1 MYGMKR
7 ETNKLFEPII
17 KYIGDGKYEEAS
29 SQINALIKNEDEEIS
44 SYAFYMLGYINTCW
58 NNHNKNTDR
67 ARRYLLNNLN
77 SNYPYHNAYVLFAQV
92 EEDKNIIERY
102 LKHGLS
108 RYPNQPSI
116 LYELLTR
123 THEKEFVISQILSN
137 DITDFKLL
145 SKVIEI
151 LIRDGEWS
159 QISYYIHKIR
169 SNNKLDDNESN
180 YLDLLDGYGAIFGKE
195 TDYKK
200 ACKILEKVA
209 LKDLDNTFGYA
220 HYLGIIYIY
229 LKSGEK
235 DKAINYFDKLPVNN
249 SIFDLYD
256 GPWYFISVEFDK
268 EYREIFRVL
277 EKTFENDGIRFAK
290 ARCLYSLY
298 LYYPSE
304 IYGTY
309 RYDEGTIKNLT
320 EYSKIECNKY
330 IVAALFNMNCH
341 FGNYREANIFFL
353 TGIAGGYN
361 LESAD
366 AYYCII
372 TENADA
378 KTLQN
383 IVHDI
388 IDFIDKSDCF
398 DYDIFIDSVSG
409 VLIEKLHFH
418 KRYEDIVKVA
428 EILSIDNILKSQ
440 SAFYFAYA
448 YAEENLPKGLEIYQ
462 RILEDDADN
471 TSVLNNIGVF
481 FEHNGDLDNALL
493 YFNKAVSI
501 SNKDLYLNN
510 VMRIQNKLK
519 EKEKKICSERQ
530 KEYRNMVKN
539 VNIDFFNNI
548 GYDATFISKFDAIK
562 NENIRCIILRDI
574 KECAIAI
581 ATSQVKSATIL
592 TGSIIE
598 ALLYAVLKEK
608 GINSYYIKRKGN
620 NVLINIEDMALNEL
634 LSVVEQEKLM
644 DYNSFHLSHY
654 IRDYRNFI
662 HPAKEIRSKDNI
674 TQENVLVI
682 WSILK
687 RLVDELL

>member
-1 MYGMKR
+1 MKR
-7 ETNKLFEPII
+7 ETVKLFEPII
-17 KYIGDGKYEEAS
+17 KCIEDKKYDEAS
-29 SQINALIKNEDEEIS
+29 SQIDDFIKSEDEEICS
-44 SYAFYMLGYINTCW
+44 FAYYLLGYINTCW
-58 NNHNKNTDR
+58 NNHKRNTDR

-77 SNYPYHNAYVLFAQV
+77 SNYPYHNAYVLFANV

-102 LKHGLS
+102 LKQGLC
-108 RYPNQPSI
+108 RYPNHPQI
-116 LYELLTR
+116 LYEILTH
-123 THEKEFVISQILSN
+123 THEKEFVISQIHTN
-137 DITDFKLL
+137 DITDFSLL

-159 QISYYIHKIR
+159 QISHYIRRIR
-169 SNNKLDDNESN
+169 SNYNLDDCKNN
-180 YLDLLDGYGAIFGKE
+180 YLDLLDGYATIFGE
-195 TDYKK
+195 IDYKR
-200 ACKILEKVA
+200 ACEILEKVA
-209 LKDLDNTFGYA
+209 LKDFDNTFGYA

-229 LKSGEK
+229 VKSEEN

-277 EKTFENDGIRFAK
+277 EKTFENDGVRCAK

-309 RYDEGTIKNLT
+309 RYDESAIKNLT

-330 IVAALFNMNCH
+330 ILSALFNMNCH
-341 FGNYREANIFFL
+341 FGNYREANMFFL
-353 TGIAGGYN
+353 KGIESGYD
-361 LESAD
+361 LENVD

-378 KTLQN
+378 KILQN

-388 IDFIDKSDCF
+388 IGFIDKCDSF

-409 VLIEKLHFH
+409 ALIEKLHFA
-418 KRYEDIVKVA
+418 KQYEGIVKIA
-428 EILSIDNILKSQ
+428 DILSIDMILKSQ

-448 YAEENLPKGLEIYQ
+448 YAEEDSPKGLKIYQ
-462 RILEDDADN
+462 KIMEEDSSN
-471 TSVLNNIGVF
+471 TSVLNNIGVI
-481 FEHNGDLDNALL
+481 FEQKGDLENALI

-501 SNKDLYLNN
+501 SNEDLYINN
-510 VMRIQNKLK
+510 VRRIQNKLK
-519 EKEKKICSERQ
+519 EKEKKICSEKQ

-539 VNIDFFNNI
+539 VNVDFFNEI
-548 GYDATFISKFDAIK
+548 EYDETFISKFDTIK

-598 ALLYAVLKEK
+598 ALLYAELKEK

-620 NVLINIEDMALNEL
+620 NVSINIEDMALNEL
-634 LSVVEQEKLM
+634 LSVVEQEKLI

>member
-1 MYGMKR
+1 MKR
-7 ETNKLFEPII
+7 ETVKLFEPII
-17 KYIGDGKYEEAS
+17 KCIEDRKYDEAS
-29 SQINALIKNEDEEIS
+29 SQIDVFIKNEDEEIC
-44 SYAFYMLGYINTCW
+44 SYAYYLLGYINTCW
-58 NNHNKNTDR
+58 NNHKKNTDR
-67 ARRYLLNNLN
+67 ARRYLINNLN
-77 SNYPYHNAYVLFAQV
+77 SNYPYHNAYVLFAHV

-102 LKHGLS
+102 LKQGLS
-108 RYPNQPSI
+108 RYPNHPQI

-123 THEKEFVISQILSN
+123 THEKEFVISQIHTN
-137 DITDFKLL
+137 DITDFSLL
-145 SKVIEI
+145 SMVIEI

-159 QISYYIHKIR
+159 QIGYYIHKIR
-169 SNNKLDDNESN
+169 SNYKLDECENN
-180 YLDLLDGYGAIFGKE
+180 YLDLLDGYAAIFGE
-195 TDYKK
+195 IDYNR
-200 ACKILEKVA
+200 ACEILEKVA
-209 LKDLDNTFGYA
+209 LKDLNNTFGYA

-229 LKSGEK
+229 VKCGEK

-249 SIFDLYD
+249 CIFDLYD

-268 EYREIFRVL
+268 EYIEIFRVL
-277 EKTFENDGIRFAK
+277 EKTFENDGIRCAK

-309 RYDEGTIKNLT
+309 RYDESTIKNLT

-353 TGIAGGYN
+353 KGIESGYD
-361 LESAD
+361 LENVD
-366 AYYCII
+366 AYYCKI
-372 TENADA
+372 TENADV

-383 IVHDI
+383 IVHDT
-388 IDFIDKSDCF
+388 IDFIDKSDSF

-409 VLIEKLHFH
+409 ALIEKLHFA
-418 KRYEDIVKVA
+418 KQYEDIVKIA
-428 EILSIDNILKSQ
+428 DILSIDIILKSQ

-448 YAEENLPKGLEIYQ
+448 YAEKDSPKGLKIYQ
-462 RILEDDADN
+462 KIMEEDSGN
-471 TSVLNNIGVF
+471 TSVLNNIGVI
-481 FEHNGDLDNALL
+481 FEQKGDLENALI

-501 SNKDLYLNN
+501 SNEDLYINN
-510 VMRIQNKLK
+510 VRRIQNKLK
-519 EKEKKICSERQ
+519 EKEKKICSEKQ

-539 VNIDFFNNI
+539 VNVDFFNEI
-548 GYDATFISKFDAIK
+548 GYDETFISKFDTIK

-608 GINSYYIKRKGN
+608 GMNSYYIKRKGN
-620 NVLINIEDMALNEL
+620 NVSINIEDMALNEL
-634 LSVVEQEKLM
+634 LSVVEQEKLIN
-644 DYNSFHLSHY
+644 YNSFHLSHY

>member
-1 MYGMKR
+1 MKR
-7 ETNKLFEPII
+7 ETVKLFEPII
-17 KYIGDGKYEEAS
+17 KCIEDEKYDEAS
-29 SQINALIKNEDEEIS
+29 SQIGAFIKNEDEEIS
-44 SYAFYMLGYINTCW
+44 SYACYLLGYINTCW
-58 NNHNKNTDR
+58 NNHNKNKDY

-77 SNYPYHNAYVLFAQV
+77 SNYPYHNAYVLYARI

-102 LKHGLS
+102 LKQGLS
-108 RYPNQPSI
+108 RYPNHPQI
-116 LYELLTR
+116 LYELLTC
-123 THEKEFVISQILSN
+123 THEKEFVISQILAN
-137 DITDFKLL
+137 DITDKSLL

-151 LIRDGEWS
+151 LIGDGEWS
-159 QISYYIHKIR
+159 QINHYLHKIR
-169 SNNKLDDNESN
+169 SYNDLNEYENN
-180 YLDLLDGYGAIFGKE
+180 YLDLLDGYAAIFDE
-195 TDYKK
+195 RIDYKK
-200 ACKILEKVA
+200 VCEILEKVA
-209 LKDLDNTFGYA
+209 LKDLNNTFGYA
-220 HYLGIIYIY
+220 HYLGIIYACI
-229 LKSGEK
+229 KSGENN
-235 DKAINYFDKLPVNN
+235 KAIKYFDKLPVNN

-256 GPWYFISVEFDK
+256 GPWYFINVEFDK

-277 EKTFENDGIRFAK
+277 EKTFENDSIRCIK

-309 RYDEGTIKNLT
+309 RYDESAIKNLT
-320 EYSKIECNKY
+320 EYSKIEYNKY
-330 IVAALFNMNCH
+330 IAAALFNMNCH
-341 FGNYREANIFFL
+341 FGYYLEANIWFL
-353 TGIAGGYN
+353 KGIAGGYN
-361 LESAD
+361 LENTE
-366 AYYCII
+366 AYYYII
-372 TENADA
+372 TENVDA

-388 IDFIDKSDCF
+388 VDFIDKSECF
-398 DYDIFIDSVSG
+398 DYDIFIDTVSD
-409 VLIEKLHFH
+409 VLIEKLH
-418 KRYEDIVKVA
+418 YAEQYDDIVKIA
-428 EILSIDNILKSQ
+428 EVLSIDIILKSK

-448 YAEENLPKGLEIYQ
+448 YAEKNSQKGIEIYK
-462 RILEDDADN
+462 RILENDADN
-471 TSVLNNIGVF
+471 ASVLNNIGVI
-481 FEHNGDLDNALL
+481 FENNGDLDNALL

-501 SNKDLYLNN
+501 SNKNLYINN

-519 EKEKKICSERQ
+519 EKEKKICSEKQ

-539 VNIDFFNNI
+539 VNIEFFNSI
-548 GYDATFISKFDAIK
+548 GYDATFILKFDAIK
-562 NENIRCIILRDI
+562 DENIRCIILRDI
-574 KECAIAI
+574 KECVIAI

-620 NVLINIEDMALNEL
+620 NVSINIEDMALNEL
-634 LSVVEQEKLM
+634 LSVIEQEKLISH
-644 DYNSFHLSHY
+644 NSFHLSHY

-674 TQENVLVI
+674 TQENVLII

>member
-1 MYGMKR
+1 MKR
-7 ETNKLFEPII
+7 ETVKLFEPII
-17 KYIGDGKYEEAS
+17 KCIEDRKYDEAS
-29 SQINALIKNEDEEIS
+29 SQIDVFIKNEDEEIC
-44 SYAFYMLGYINTCW
+44 SYAYYLLGYINTCW
-58 NNHNKNTDR
+58 NNHKKNTDR

-77 SNYPYHNAYVLFAQV
+77 SNYQYHNAYVLFAHV

-102 LKHGLS
+102 LKQGLS
-108 RYPNQPSI
+108 RYPNHPQI

-123 THEKEFVISQILSN
+123 THEKEFVISQIYEN
-137 DITDFKLL
+137 DIADFSLL
-145 SKVIEI
+145 SMVIEI

-159 QISYYIHKIR
+159 QIGYYIHKIR
-169 SNNKLDDNESN
+169 SNYNLDECVNN
-180 YLDLLDGYGAIFGKE
+180 YFDLLDGYAAIFGE
-195 TDYKK
+195 IDYKR
-200 ACKILEKVA
+200 ACEILEKVA

-229 LKSGEK
+229 VKSGEK

-277 EKTFENDGIRFAK
+277 EKTFENDGFRCAK

-309 RYDEGTIKNLT
+309 RYDESTIKNLT

-353 TGIAGGYN
+353 KGIEGGYD
-361 LESAD
+361 LENVD

-372 TENADA
+372 TENADV

-388 IDFIDKSDCF
+388 IDFIDKSDSF

-409 VLIEKLHFH
+409 ALIERLHFA
-418 KRYEDIVKVA
+418 KQYEDIVKIA
-428 EILSIDNILKSQ
+428 DILSIDIILKSQ

-448 YAEENLPKGLEIYQ
+448 YAEEDSPKGLKIYQ
-462 RILEDDADN
+462 KIMEEDSGN
-471 TSVLNNIGVF
+471 TSVLNNIGVI
-481 FEHNGDLDNALL
+481 FEQKGDLENALI

-501 SNKDLYLNN
+501 SNEDLYINN
-510 VMRIQNKLK
+510 VKRIQNKLK
-519 EKEKKICSERQ
+519 EKEKKICSEKQ

-539 VNIDFFNNI
+539 VNVDFFNEI
-548 GYDATFISKFDAIK
+548 GYDETFISKFDTIK
-562 NENIRCIILRDI
+562 NENIRGIILRDI
-574 KECAIAI
+574 KECTIAI

-620 NVLINIEDMALNEL
+620 NVSINIEDMALNEL
-634 LSVVEQEKLM
+634 LSVVEQEKLI

>member
-1 MYGMKR
+1 MKG
-7 ETNKLFEPII
+7 EIVKLFEPII
-17 KYIGDGKYEEAS
+17 KCIEDRKYDEAS
-29 SQINALIKNEDEEIS
+29 SQIDVFIKNEDEEIC
-44 SYAFYMLGYINTCW
+44 SYAYYLLGYINTCW
-58 NNHNKNTDR
+58 NNHKKDTDR

-77 SNYPYHNAYVLFAQV
+77 SNYPYHNAYVLFAHV

-102 LKHGLS
+102 LKQGLS
-108 RYPNQPSI
+108 RYPNHPQI

-123 THEKEFVISQILSN
+123 THEKEFVISQIHTN
-137 DITDFKLL
+137 DITDFSLL
-145 SKVIEI
+145 SMVIEI

-159 QISYYIHKIR
+159 QIGYYIHKIR
-169 SNNKLDDNESN
+169 SNYNLDECENN
-180 YLDLLDGYGAIFGKE
+180 YLDLLDGYAAIFGE
-195 TDYKK
+195 IDYKR
-200 ACKILEKVA
+200 ACEILEKVA

-229 LKSGEK
+229 VKSGEK

-277 EKTFENDGIRFAK
+277 EKTFENDGIRCAK

-309 RYDEGTIKNLT
+309 RYDESTIKDLM

-353 TGIAGGYN
+353 KGIEGGYD
-361 LESAD
+361 LENVD

-372 TENADA
+372 TENADVR
-378 KTLQN
+378 TLQN

-388 IDFIDKSDCF
+388 IDFIDKSDSF

-409 VLIEKLHFH
+409 ALIEKLHFV
-418 KRYEDIVKVA
+418 KQYEDIVKIA
-428 EILSIDNILKSQ
+428 DILSIDIILKSQ

-448 YAEENLPKGLEIYQ
+448 YAEEDSPKGLKIYQ
-462 RILEDDADN
+462 KIMEEDSGN
-471 TSVLNNIGVF
+471 TSVLNNIGVI
-481 FEHNGDLDNALL
+481 FEQKGDLENALI

-501 SNKDLYLNN
+501 SNEDLYINN
-510 VMRIQNKLK
+510 VRRIQNKLK
-519 EKEKKICSERQ
+519 EKEKKICSEKQ

-539 VNIDFFNNI
+539 VNVDFFNEI
-548 GYDATFISKFDAIK
+548 GYDETFISKFDTIK

-620 NVLINIEDMALNEL
+620 NVSINIEDMALNEL
-634 LSVVEQEKLM
+634 LSVVEQEKLI
-644 DYNSFHLSHY
+644 DHNSFHLSHY

>member
-1 MYGMKR
+1 MKR
-7 ETNKLFEPII
+7 ETVKLFDPII
-17 KYIGDGKYEEAS
+17 KCIEDRKYDEAS
-29 SQINALIKNEDEEIS
+29 SQIDAFIKNEDEEIS
-44 SYAFYMLGYINTCW
+44 SYAYYLLGYINTCW
-58 NNHNKNTDR
+58 NNHKKNTDR

-77 SNYPYHNAYVLFAQV
+77 SNYPYHNAYVLYAHV

-102 LKHGLS
+102 LKQGLS
-108 RYPNQPSI
+108 RYPNHPQI

-123 THEKEFVISQILSN
+123 THEKEFVISQILAN
-137 DITDFKLL
+137 DIVDFSLL
-145 SKVIEI
+145 SKVMEI

-159 QISYYIHKIR
+159 QISHYIHKIR
-169 SNNKLDDNESN
+169 NNCNLDDHEND
-180 YLDLLDGYGAIFGKE
+180 YLDLLDGYAAIFGEK

-209 LKDLDNTFGYA
+209 SKDLDNTFGYA
-220 HYLGIIYIY
+220 HYLGIIYSYI
-229 LKSGEK
+229 KSGEN
-235 DKAINYFDKLPVNN
+235 DKAIKYYDKLPVNN

-256 GPWYFISVEFDK
+256 GPWYFINVEFEK

-277 EKTFENDGIRFAK
+277 EKTFENDGVRCTK

-309 RYDEGTIKNLT
+309 RYDESTIKNLT
-320 EYSKIECNKY
+320 DYSKIECNKY

-341 FGNYREANIFFL
+341 FGNYREANIWFL
-353 TGIAGGYN
+353 KGIADGYN
-361 LESAD
+361 LENRG

-383 IVHDI
+383 IVYDI
-388 IDFIDKSDCF
+388 VDFIDKSDCF
-398 DYDIFIDSVSG
+398 DYDIFIDTVCD
-409 VLIEKLHFH
+409 VLIKKLHDAEQY
-418 KRYEDIVKVA
+418 KDIVKIA
-428 EILSIDNILKSQ
+428 EILSIDIILKSQ
-440 SAFYFAYA
+440 FAFYFAYA
-448 YAEENLPKGLEIYQ
+448 YEEENSPKGLEIYQ
-462 RILEDDADN
+462 RILEDDANN
-471 TSVLNNIGVF
+471 TSVLNNIGVI
-481 FEHNGDLDNALL
+481 FEHNDDLDNALF
-493 YFNKAVSI
+493 YFNKAASI
-501 SNKDLYLNN
+501 SNENLYLNN
-510 VMRIQNKLK
+510 VKRIQNKLK

-530 KEYRNMVKN
+530 KEYRNIVKN

-548 GYDATFISKFDAIK
+548 GYDAIFISKFDAIK
-562 NENIRCIILRDI
+562 DENIRCIILRDI

-598 ALLYAVLKEK
+598 ALLYTVLKEK

-620 NVLINIEDMALNEL
+620 NVSINIEDMALNEL
-634 LSVVEQEKLM
+634 LSVAEQEKLIGH
-644 DYNSFHLSHY
+644 NSFHLSHY